1 MITYF
6 KAEIE
11 RLRSELSEMSEAEHT
26 YSVPVFQEQKILNE
40 DTDDDIP
47 DLEVHPEQEMEL
59 LSFLKISDM
68 IDEGLQYQNTS
79 WNYIPKHFSKQL
91 IILSFK
97 GLTKLNYK
105 CNIKHKIFSAY

>member
-47 DLEVHPEQEMEL
+47 DLEVHPEQEMEF
-59 LSFLKISDM
+59 LSFLQISDM

-79 WNYIPKHFSKQL
+79 WNYIPKEIRSLDDNRKFKRELMVYLISFS
-91 IILSFK
+91 
-97 GLTKLNYK
+97 
-105 CNIKHKIFSAY
+105 